1 MSASPGSPGPLMPEI
16 LSIVLS
22 IFGLIGIG
30 YGAVRIGL
38 LKPASADALADFVF
52 TIPIPVLIF
61 RILSTADFQ
70 DLSPWALWATYF
82 AAVAVVWSLAH
93 LIVRRGFG
101 REARAGVVAG
111 VSAAFANTVLIGIP
125 LVQIVLGDEGLAVA
139 LVVLSVHLPVMM
151 AASVILNEWAVR
163 ADGLID
169 SPVDAGAA
177 LRGFI
182 APLVRNPII
191 IGLAA
196 GLAWRV
202 TGLTITGAPAL
213 IIESLARVAGPVAL
227 VASGMSLA
235 RYGISGN
242 VRPALVIAVL
252 KLAIMPAAAL
262 AVGMA
267 LGLSPVALGAV
278 TLLAAC
284 PTGVNAFLIASRL
297 GTGQAL
303 SSNAMTISTGGAV
316 LSVALWLVIVRAL
329 FT

>member
-1 MSASPGSPGPLMPEI
+1 MSEI

-30 YGAVRIGL
+30 YGAVRTRL
-38 LKPASADALADFVF
+38 LKRDSADALADFVF

-82 AAVAVVWSLAH
+82 AAVAIVWSLAH
-93 LIVRRGFG
+93 LVIRRGFG

-111 VSAAFANTVLIGIP
+111 VSAAFANTVLVGIP
-125 LVQIVLGDEGLAVA
+125 LVQIVLGDAGLAVA

-163 ADGLID
+163 ADGLVRT
-169 SPVDAGAA
+169 PVNASAA

-196 GLAWRV
+196 GLAWRF
-202 TGLTITGAPAL
+202 TGLAISGAPGL
-213 IIESLARVAGPVAL
+213 IVESLARVAGPVAL

-235 RYGISGN
+235 RYGVSGN
-242 VRPALVIAVL
+242 VRPALAITVL
-252 KLAIMPAAAL
+252 KLALMPAAVL
-262 AVGMA
+262 AIGTA
-267 LGLSPVALGAV
+267 LGLPPVALGAV

-303 SSNAMTISTGGAV
+303 SSNAMTISTGAAV
-316 LSVALWLVIVRAL
+316 VTVALWLAAVRAL